1 MLNEPNYAAGKFL
14 SEHSNILFK
23 ESAYYQKALIRQ
35 SERGRP
41 EYTNRKSTF
50 ALSLFDRVTDE
61 GE

>member
-23 ESAYYQKALIRQ
+23 ESAYYQKPLIRQ

-41 EYTNRKSTF
+41 EYKPQEHIRF
-50 ALSLFDRVTDE
+50 ESL
-61 GE
+61 